1 MSTSVLHSALTSLR
15 WCPWSN
21 GSRNATQSGRPH
33 ALQEFPPRP
42 RTLRRASNAR
52 LSRRGAPECFK
63 ATVLSFSLHAG
74 VLPSAQ
80 EVTAMRKPQTCANI
94 LHSPPCTDPRPPGR
108 PTAPAR
114 PPCRELLPRPTRLPP
129 PARISRPLQVR
140 PLPVSPHRYPWPRS
154 SNSTTDQSAN
164 LYLLSSG
171 ERGSEEKPTCT
182 HF

>member
-1 MSTSVLHSALTSLR
+1 MVPLEQWLSKRDTVRETTRAAGVPASPADAPTRFECTSEPTRGSRMLQSHRVKLLTSR
-15 WCPWSN
+15 RCSAI
-21 GSRNATQSGRPH
+21 SSGGDGNEETPNVCQHPPLSPMHRP
-33 ALQEFPPRP
+33 P
-42 RTLRRASNAR
+42 
-52 LSRRGAPECFK
+52 
-63 ATVLSFSLHAG
+63 
-74 VLPSAQ
+74 
-80 EVTAMRKPQTCANI
+80 
-94 LHSPPCTDPRPPGR
+94 PPGR

-140 PLPVSPHRYPWPRS
+140 PLPVSPHRYPRPRS